1 MDDLREEDKIAED
14 DHPFIIA
21 EEIDESQVE
30 EKAEI
35 KLNVEGCEFLP
46 EELRIFDVPEVMTS
60 PNQEQY
66 FHIKDDEED
75 DIGKRG
81 QYEEE
86 ISTF

>member
-35 KLNVEGCEFLP
+35 
-46 EELRIFDVPEVMTS
+46 
-60 PNQEQY
+60 
-66 FHIKDDEED
+66 
-75 DIGKRG
+75 
-81 QYEEE
+81 
-86 ISTF
+86 